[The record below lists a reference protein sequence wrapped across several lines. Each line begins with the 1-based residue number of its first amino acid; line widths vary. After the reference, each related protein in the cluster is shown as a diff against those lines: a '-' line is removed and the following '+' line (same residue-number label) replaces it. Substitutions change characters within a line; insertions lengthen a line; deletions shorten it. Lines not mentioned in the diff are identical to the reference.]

1 MAGFGPESAAR
12 ARASGRA
19 RRWLRRLQGT
29 SQELD
34 GIDRAAARTL
44 VDGALADAA
53 DAWLTPADTRALLLA
68 YGLPLVAEQVVA
80 GADEAVAAAR
90 EIGFPVVV
98 KTAEAGAHKTEV
110 GGIALNLGD
119 EAAVR
124 AAVERIGRRSSS
136 SRWSREAPSFAG
148 VVQDPVFGPLVAFG
162 PGGPSPS

>member
-1 MAGFGPESAAR
+1 MAER
-12 ARASGRA
+12 AE
-19 RRWLRRLQGT
+19 WLRRPQGT

-124 AAVERIGRRSSS
+124 AAVERIGPPVLVQQMVSGGA
-136 SRWSREAPSFAG
+136 ELLAG

-162 PGGPSPS
+162 PGGASPS